1 MKQSEFK
8 RWLAERGCTFQEG
21 ANHTKVYLRGRQTV
35 MPRHPGKEMKL
46 GTMLGIRKRLGLK

>member
-1 MKQSEFK
+1 VKQSEFR

-21 ANHTKVYLRGRQTV
+21 GNHTKIYLNGRQTV
-35 MPRHPGKEMKL
+35 MPSYPSKEMKL